1 MSEKPSEVRQVLDH
15 LRGML
20 EQGQLGPG
28 VRLPAERRLSEALG
42 VSRAHVRDA
51 FQTLENYG
59 IVRTYPQS
67 GTVLAEHSASVLK
80 NLIDNMMEIDSFDFY
95 SLVHVRIL
103 LEVDAI
109 RLCAESRTE
118 KDIAALRAALED
130 FRTHMHGEA
139 RDEKDFAYH
148 LAIAR
153 ASHNPVVASLLLEI
167 APDVLRYYRK
177 FHACSIDVEDV
188 FREHEAMLRCIVEK
202 DPAAAEACIRDHFT
216 MIEKF
221 ASRYRGREI
230 PRTRI

>member
-20 EQGQLGPG
+20 EQGALGPG
-28 VRLPAERRLSEALG
+28 MRLPAERRLAEALG

-59 IVRTYPQS
+59 IVRTFPQS
-67 GTVLAEHSASVLK
+67 GTVLADHSASVLK
-80 NLIDNMMEIDSFDFY
+80 NLIENMMEIDSFDFY
-95 SLVHVRIL
+95 SLVHVRVL

-118 KDIAALRAALED
+118 RDIATLRAALED
-130 FRTHMHGEA
+130 FRRHMHGDG
-139 RDEKDFAYH
+139 RDEKDFAFH
-148 LAIAR
+148 LAVAQ

-177 FHACSIDVEDV
+177 YHACTVDVEEV
-188 FREHEAMLRCIVEK
+188 FREHEGMLRHIIDK
-202 DPAAAEACIRDHFT
+202 DPDAAEACIRDHFKV
-216 MIEKF
+216 IENF
-221 ASRYRGREI
+221 AARYRGGEI